1 LKFRGQTKNTPTNT
15 TTNTTTTTT
24 NNNNKEEDDQ
34 DKDKDQGED
43 KDKDKV
49 VLGLVTMWSSAY
61 AENQSLGLLRYGGCF
76 SKIQWIGFVGNL
88 QETDWFHPTKKV
100 SC

>member
-1 LKFRGQTKNTPTNT
+1 MKFRGQTK
-15 TTNTTTTTT
+15 NTTTTTT
-24 NNNNKEEDDQ
+24 NNNNNKEEDDQ
-34 DKDKDQGED
+34 DKDQGED

-88 QETDWFHPTKKV
+88 QETDWFHPKKGV
-100 SC
+100 LLIFT